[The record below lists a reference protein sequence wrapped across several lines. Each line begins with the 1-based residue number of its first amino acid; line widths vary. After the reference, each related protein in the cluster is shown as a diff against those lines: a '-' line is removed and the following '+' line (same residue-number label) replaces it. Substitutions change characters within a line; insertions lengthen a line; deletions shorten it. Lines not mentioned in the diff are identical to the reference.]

1 MFNVVFTIYQTG
13 QTCQTSQIPETYPLT
28 PETYLT
34 LVRYMVTKPLSL
46 GVL

>member
-1 MFNVVFTIYQTG
+1 MLFIIYQTS
-13 QTCQTSQIPETYPLT
+13 QTCQTSQTSQIPETYPLR
-28 PETYLT
+28 PETYLA